1 MNDKHTNEPTN
12 SITVPDLS
20 EGYSDVVETNESE
33 SQAKK
38 LPLHGFSRLLMFL
51 VIFTLGL
58 GSGYLIW
65 ETELLQNNKTQIT
78 ISDMISQINPPD
90 GYQLSVTYGD
100 TGPRMITAGAIDY
113 DKFLQVYDR
122 AGSPLTDAQKE
133 ILTSGSDK
141 HIVFNNEN
149 AYFLLNY
156 FWALGLVNNNP
167 ILMEGPMM
175 QNGSEEVGRFA
186 STGGWTIGTKP
197 ATDIYSSALLL
208 TLSSEQQTRL
218 ENVTQNIYRPCCN
231 NPTHFPDCN
240 HGMAMLGMLTLLASE
255 DASETELYEAA
266 KYANA
271 YWYPQQYLELAL
283 YFDAVD
289 GQEFAKVDSQKV
301 VSGDFSSGSGFGQ
314 VHQYLVTN
322 GLLEQAPGSGNS
334 CGV

>member
-1 MNDKHTNEPTN
+1 MIDKHTDE
-12 SITVPDLS
+12 S
-20 EGYSDVVETNESE
+20 SDIVAPPELHGGNDVETKISR
-33 SQAKK
+33 SRVQKTPK
-38 LPLHGFSRLLMFL
+38 LGLLQLLIFL
-51 VIFTLGL
+51 ITFGLGL
-58 GSGYLIW
+58 GSGYLLW
-65 ETELLQNNKTQIT
+65 ETELLQTRKTQKT
-78 ISDMISQINPPD
+78 ISDMLSQINPPE
-90 GYQLSVTYGD
+90 GYQLSATYGD
-100 TGPRMITAGAIDY
+100 TGPGMMTAGAIDY

-122 AGSPLTDAQKE
+122 AGRPLTDTQKE
-133 ILTSGSDK
+133 ILTQGSDK

-167 ILMEGPMM
+167 ILIEGPMM
-175 QNGSEEVGRFA
+175 QNGSEGVGRFA
-186 STGGWTIGTKP
+186 STGGWTIGAKP
-197 ATDIYSSALLL
+197 ATDLYASTPLL

-271 YWYPQQYLELAL
+271 FWYPQQYLELAL
-283 YFDAVD
+283 YFDSVD
-289 GQEFAKVDSQKV
+289 GQEFEEVESQKV
-301 VSGDFSSGSGFGQ
+301 VSRDFSSVTGFSKT
-314 VHQYLVTN
+314 HQYLVTN